1 MRIYIFGND
10 GITLNREPPA
20 AVSESLIELISR
32 QTFDFPPQRWRACV
46 GRG

>member
-20 AVSESLIELISR
+20 AACSYCSSPRRCNQAAMSIS
-32 QTFDFPPQRWRACV
+32 A
-46 GRG
+46 